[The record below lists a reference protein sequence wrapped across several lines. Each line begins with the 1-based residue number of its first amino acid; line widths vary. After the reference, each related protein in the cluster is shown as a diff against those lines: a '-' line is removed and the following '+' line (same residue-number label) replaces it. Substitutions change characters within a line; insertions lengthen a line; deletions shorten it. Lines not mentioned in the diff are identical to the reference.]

1 MSIGAA
7 ATIGRIEP
15 HGNITALLAQWTGGD
30 DLALQ
35 RLMPLIQRELHRIAV
50 FHMANERPGHTLQ
63 PTALVN
69 ETFVRLLEG
78 QVIAFRDR
86 VHFLSLCARVMRRI
100 LVDHARAHRAAKRGG
115 PAQTIQLDE
124 ALGIPE
130 VARADFA
137 ALDDALL
144 ALAKLDERKSR
155 VVELRFFGGL
165 DVQETAEALHLSP
178 RTVMRDW
185 TLARAWLTREM
196 TKDKSR

>member
-1 MSIGAA
+1 LSIGAA

-35 RLMPLIQRELHRIAV
+35 QLMPLIQRELHRIAV

-115 PAQTIQLDE
+115 SAQTIQLDE

-165 DVQETAEALHLSP
+165 TVEETAAAVEVSAE
-178 RTVMRDW
+178 TVMRDW
-185 TLARAWLTREM
+185 QFAKSWLQREM
-196 TKDKSR
+196 RVAIG